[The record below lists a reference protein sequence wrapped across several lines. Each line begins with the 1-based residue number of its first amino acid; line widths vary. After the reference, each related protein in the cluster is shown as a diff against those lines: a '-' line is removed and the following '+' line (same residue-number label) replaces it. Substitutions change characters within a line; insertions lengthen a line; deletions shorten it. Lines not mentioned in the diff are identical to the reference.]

1 MSKIEDDVHC
11 SFCNKG
17 RDEAKQL
24 IAGLQEGTY
33 ICNDCVALCQE
44 LIIEKSFDIVK
55 VSTKIFKDQK

>member
-33 ICNDCVALCQE
+33 ICNDCVAL
-44 LIIEKSFDIVK
+44 
-55 VSTKIFKDQK
+55 